1 MPELP
6 PHAVLSEQLE
16 ERLRGRRLVA
26 AVFLT
31 FRFDPEFF
39 EQEVLPIFLDVPL
52 SHASAI
58 KLVQLEDA
66 MRSVPVGVAV
76 YYDQNGLVPEAGPAK
91 LDVKRVAVRHRT
103 GIFHPKNVFA
113 LLEDNEPDD
122 EGHRAKA
129 LIVSCLS
136 ANLTR
141 AGWWEN
147 VEVCHTEEIAESG
160 EGGFTRLRDDLVR
173 FLEGLERRVADK
185 APDGHAPL
193 RAIRDFLRNTYQRER
208 RSNNGM
214 LYPHFFDGRT
224 SVPDFLRSVA
234 DRSLDGMNLEIIS
247 PYFDAGPNSAPIE
260 DLINEFSPRE
270 VRVFLPRAH
279 TGEATCSPDI
289 YESIRSLP
297 NVSWARM
304 PQELLRSGSSEN
316 ARQRMVHAKVYRFFA
331 PQPKFEVLFIGSVN
345 LTIPAHSLGGNL
357 ETGFLVQLSPPR
369 RPDWWLIA
377 DTLRPRAYKVCPEDE
392 SNTATGGSKLSVRF
406 WWNSTTAEAYWDDS
420 STSPKLSVTLQ
431 GIEIFSV
438 DSLQPKTWSPLATE
452 VYPELQRVLR
462 STSILT
468 VVGEGKE
475 PGLILV
481 QEEGMSHRPS
491 LMFDLSPAE
500 ILRYWSLLT
509 AAQRAA
515 FLETRAPEFAST
527 GQGAAL
533 VSRYAP
539 HPQTQTFF
547 DRFAGIFLAF
557 GNLER
562 SIRSALRE
570 AREREATYRL
580 FGQKYDSLGCLLDRV
595 LKDSTDGKGDLVDHY
610 VIVLCAQQLVQEL
623 RREYVDFWG
632 EHLADG
638 KLLRDQLG
646 ALQPLRE
653 RLIARDPVQ
662 MPAFLDWFDRWFLQR
677 AIPVVQEAP

>member
-16 ERLRGRRLVA
+16 QRLRGRRLVA

-39 EQEVLPIFLDVPL
+39 EQEVLPAFLDVPL
-52 SHASAI
+52 SHAAAI

-76 YYDQNGLVPEAGPAK
+76 YYDQNGLVPECGPSK
-91 LDVKRVAVRHRT
+91 LDVKRIAVRHRT

-113 LLEDNEPDD
+113 LVEEIEPD
-122 EGHRAKA
+122 EAGHRARA
-129 LIVSCLS
+129 LLVSCMS

-147 VEVCHTEEIAESG
+147 VEVCHSEEVI
-160 EGGFTRLRDDLVR
+160 EGDFTRLRDDLVG
-173 FLEGLERRVADK
+173 FLEGLERRVGDK
-185 APDGHAPL
+185 ASDGHAPL
-193 RAIRDFLRNTYQRER
+193 RAVRDFLRSTYQRER
-208 RSNNGM
+208 RSTDRI
-214 LYPHFFDGRT
+214 LHPHFFDGRS
-224 SVPDFLRSVA
+224 SVPEFLRSVA
-234 DRSLDGMNLEIIS
+234 DRSLDGTYLEIIS
-247 PYFDAGPNSAPIE
+247 PYFDAGLKCSPLE
-260 DLINEFSPRE
+260 DLIDAFKPRE

-279 TGEATCSPDI
+279 TGEALCTSEI
-289 YESIRSLP
+289 YESVRRLP

-304 PQELLRSGSSEN
+304 PQDLLRSGSSEN

-331 PQPKFEVLFIGSVN
+331 LQPKFEVLFIGSVN
-345 LTIPAHSLGGNL
+345 LTNPAHRPGGNL
-357 ETGFLVQLSPPR
+357 ETGFLVELSPTR

-377 DTLRPRAYKVCPEDE
+377 ETVRPREYSPRPEDE
-392 SNTATGGSKLSVRF
+392 GNAATGGSKLSVRF
-406 WWNSTTAEAYWDDS
+406 WWNTTTAEVYWDDS
-420 STSPKLSVTLQ
+420 STSPKLNITSQ
-431 GIEIFSV
+431 GVELFSV
-438 DSLQPKTWSPLATE
+438 DILPPKAWRPLPTDACS
-452 VYPELQRVLR
+452 ELQRVLR
-462 STSILT
+462 STSLLTIL
-468 VVGEGKE
+468 GEGAE

-515 FLETRAPEFAST
+515 FIEARAPELASL
-527 GQGAAL
+527 GEGAAL
-533 VSRYAP
+533 LSRYVP
-539 HPQTQTFF
+539 LTQTQTFF

-562 SIRSALRE
+562 SVRSALRDG
-570 AREREATYRL
+570 RGREATYRL

-595 LKDSTDGKGDLVDHY
+595 LKDAKAGEGDLVDHY

-623 RREYVDFWG
+623 RRENSDFWR
-632 EHLADG
+632 EHQADG
-638 KLLRDQLG
+638 KHFQEQLG
-646 ALQPLRE
+646 VTQSLRE
-653 RLIARDPVQ
+653 SLVARDPAQ
-662 MPAFLDWFDRWFLQR
+662 MPEFLDWFERWFLQR
-677 AIPVVQEAP
+677 ATPVMKEVS